1 MRILS
6 LDPMGNNSLSKYPS
20 KYSNGKSVSGAQ
32 YITEIVCENKA
43 KREKKDLHFR
53 FWTEPYWEKF
63 FRNQIA
69 SANILI
75 KSYDPID
82 IAKAL
87 KTINGQKIFSLR
99 APHLKKIIETEE
111 QKRKNLNNKPIKKI
125 ERKENIIVKQHQP
138 NKNIL
143 DLLEE

>member
-1 MRILS
+1 MT
-6 LDPMGNNSLSKYPS
+6 KYPS

-43 KREKKDLHFR
+43 KREKRDLHFR

-69 SANILI
+69 TANILI
-75 KSYDPID
+75 KTYDPID

-87 KTINGQKIFSLR
+87 KTISGQKIFSLR
-99 APHLKKIIETEE
+99 APHLKQMIETEE
-111 QKRKNLNNKPIKKI
+111 LKRKSLLDKPVVKI
-125 ERKENIIVKQHQP
+125 ERKENIVVKKHQP

>member
-1 MRILS
+1 MT
-6 LDPMGNNSLSKYPS
+6 KYPS

-43 KREKKDLHFR
+43 KREKRDLHFR

-69 SANILI
+69 TANILI
-75 KSYDPID
+75 KTYDPID

-87 KTINGQKIFSLR
+87 KTISGQKIFSLR
-99 APHLKKIIETEE
+99 APHLKQMIETEE
-111 QKRKNLNNKPIKKI
+111 LKRKSLLEKPVVKI
-125 ERKENIIVKQHQP
+125 ERKENIIVKKHQP

>member
-1 MRILS
+1 M
-6 LDPMGNNSLSKYPS
+6 SKYPS
-20 KYSNGKSVSGAQ
+20 KYSNGKNVSGAQ

-43 KREKKDLHFR
+43 KREKRDLHFR

-87 KTINGQKIFSLR
+87 KTSSGQKIFSLR
-99 APHLKKIIETEE
+99 APHLKKMIEAEE
-111 QKRKNLNNKPIKKI
+111 LKRKSLLDKPVVKI
-125 ERKENIIVKQHQP
+125 ERKENIIVKKHQP

>member
-1 MRILS
+1 VIT
-6 LDPMGNNSLSKYPS
+6 LSKYPS

-32 YITEIVCENKA
+32 YITEAVCENKA
-43 KREKKDLHFR
+43 KREKRDLHFR
-53 FWTEPYWEKF
+53 FWTDPYWEKY

-69 SANILI
+69 SANQLI
-75 KSYDPID
+75 KTYDPID

-87 KTINGQKIFSLR
+87 KTSSGQKIFSLR
-99 APHLKKIIETEE
+99 APHLKKMIDTEE
-111 QKRKNLNNKPIKKI
+111 QKRKSLIDKPSIKI
-125 ERKENIIVKQHQP
+125 ERKDNIVVKQHQP

>member
-1 MRILS
+1 M
-6 LDPMGNNSLSKYPS
+6 NKYPS
-20 KYSNGKSVSGAQ
+20 KYSNGKYVNSAQ

-43 KREKKDLHFR
+43 NREKKDLHFR

-69 SANILI
+69 SANKLV
-75 KSYDPID
+75 KDYDPRD

-87 KTINGQKIFSLR
+87 KTPNGQKIFSLR
-99 APHLKKIIETEE
+99 APHLREIIEKEAA
-111 QKRKNLNNKPIKKI
+111 KRKLLENKKPVVI
-125 ERKENIIVKQHQP
+125 ERKINTIVRKHNT

-143 DLLEE
+143 DRLEE

>member
-1 MRILS
+1 LT
-6 LDPMGNNSLSKYPS
+6 KYPS

-43 KREKKDLHFR
+43 KREKRDLHFR

-75 KSYDPID
+75 KTYDPID

-87 KTINGQKIFSLR
+87 KTISGQKIFSLR
-99 APHLKKIIETEE
+99 APHLKQMIETEE
-111 QKRKNLNNKPIKKI
+111 LKRKSLLEKPVIKI
-125 ERKENIIVKQHQP
+125 ERKENIVVKKHQP

>member
-1 MRILS
+1 M
-6 LDPMGNNSLSKYPS
+6 NKYPS
-20 KYSNGKSVSGAQ
+20 KYSNGKYVNGAQ

-43 KREKKDLHFR
+43 NREKKDLHFR

-69 SANILI
+69 SANKLI
-75 KSYDPID
+75 KDYDPVD

-87 KTINGQKIFSLR
+87 KTPNGQKIFSLR
-99 APHLKKIIETEE
+99 APHLKEIIDKEKA
-111 QKRKNLNNKPIKKI
+111 KRKLLESQKPVVI
-125 ERKENIIVKQHQP
+125 ERKINTVVRKHTT

-143 DLLEE
+143 DSLE

>member
-1 MRILS
+1 LT
-6 LDPMGNNSLSKYPS
+6 KYPS

-43 KREKKDLHFR
+43 KREKRDLHFR

-69 SANILI
+69 TANILI
-75 KSYDPID
+75 KTYDPID

-87 KTINGQKIFSLR
+87 KTISGQKIFSLR
-99 APHLKKIIETEE
+99 APHLKQMIETEE
-111 QKRKNLNNKPIKKI
+111 LKRKSLLDKPVVKI
-125 ERKENIIVKQHQP
+125 ERKENIVVKKHQP

>member
-1 MRILS
+1 M
-6 LDPMGNNSLSKYPS
+6 SKYPS
-20 KYSNGKSVSGAQ
+20 KYSNGKNVSGAQ

-43 KREKKDLHFR
+43 KREKRDLHFR

-69 SANILI
+69 SANVLI

-87 KTINGQKIFSLR
+87 KTTSGQKIFSLR
-99 APHLKKIIETEE
+99 APHLKKMIEAEE
-111 QKRKNLNNKPIKKI
+111 LKRKSLLNKPVVKI
-125 ERKENIIVKQHQP
+125 ERKENIIVKKHQP

>member
-1 MRILS
+1 MT
-6 LDPMGNNSLSKYPS
+6 KYPS

-43 KREKKDLHFR
+43 KREKRDLHFR

-75 KSYDPID
+75 KTYDPID

-87 KTINGQKIFSLR
+87 KTIGGQKIFSLR
-99 APHLKKIIETEE
+99 APHLKQMIETEE
-111 QKRKNLNNKPIKKI
+111 SKRKSLLEKPVVKI
-125 ERKENIIVKQHQP
+125 ERKENIIVKKHQP

>member
-1 MRILS
+1 MT
-6 LDPMGNNSLSKYPS
+6 KYPS

-43 KREKKDLHFR
+43 KREKRDLHFR

-75 KSYDPID
+75 KTYDPID

-87 KTINGQKIFSLR
+87 KTISGQKIFSLR
-99 APHLKKIIETEE
+99 APHLKQMIETEE
-111 QKRKNLNNKPIKKI
+111 LKRKSLLEKPVIKI
-125 ERKENIIVKQHQP
+125 ERKENIVVKKHQP

>member
-1 MRILS
+1 M
-6 LDPMGNNSLSKYPS
+6 NKYPS
-20 KYSNGKSVSGAQ
+20 KYSNGKHVNSAQ

-43 KREKKDLHFR
+43 NREKKDLHFR

-69 SANILI
+69 SANKLV
-75 KSYDPID
+75 KDYDPSD

-87 KTINGQKIFSLR
+87 KTPNGQKIFSLR
-99 APHLKKIIETEE
+99 APHLKEIIEKEAA
-111 QKRKNLNNKPIKKI
+111 KRKLLENKKPVVI
-125 ERKENIIVKQHQP
+125 ERKINTIVRKHTT

-143 DLLEE
+143 DRLEE

>member
-1 MRILS
+1 M
-6 LDPMGNNSLSKYPS
+6 SKYPS
-20 KYSNGKSVSGAQ
+20 KYSNGKNVSGAQ

-43 KREKKDLHFR
+43 KREKRDLHFR

-63 FRNQIA
+63 FRNQIT

-87 KTINGQKIFSLR
+87 KTSSGQKIFSLR
-99 APHLKKIIETEE
+99 APHLKKMIEAEE
-111 QKRKNLNNKPIKKI
+111 LKRKSLLDKPVVKI
-125 ERKENIIVKQHQP
+125 ERKENIIVKKHQP